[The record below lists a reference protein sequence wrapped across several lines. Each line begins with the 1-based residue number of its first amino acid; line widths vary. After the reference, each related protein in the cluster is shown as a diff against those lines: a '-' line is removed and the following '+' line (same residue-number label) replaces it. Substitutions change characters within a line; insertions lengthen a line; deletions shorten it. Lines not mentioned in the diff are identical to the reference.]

1 MKTKEWL
8 KRRFAKQPLG
18 RCIFALVMLFVL
30 FLKLINF
37 YSVTKMG
44 IHSIALACTTV
55 IIVAAI
61 HFIILIFFPKA
72 ANVTLTVI
80 FFLLSIVMCADMIYF
95 GDRNRLIS
103 AAIIKMAG
111 QLTHVTGSIEQLI
124 TFRNILP
131 LLDLPIWIVVL
142 ATGKFG
148 ARYRRMPV
156 RGWIQPFACG
166 VFAAVLCLTLVGSIL
181 FGSFKFAFFPNEL
194 LIYHTNDIYKAFF
207 AGGESADQGNYI
219 HTTDPDNPYFGIAK
233 DRNVF
238 VIQVE
243 ALQDFVIGEEHKGD
257 VITPFM
263 NSLIENDSLYF
274 ENYYYQIGGG
284 NTSDAEFIVNNSL
297 YPRDDA
303 ASYVEYPDNDYYGLP
318 WLLKDRGY
326 TTAAFHGYEATFW
339 NREAAY
345 VKQGFDDFISI
356 EDFKAREDFKPGEM
370 WSMDGGG
377 LSDRG
382 MFNQTVNIVSEYEE
396 PFYSFIITLSSHSP
410 FSIPLAD
417 RRVDAANMS
426 PNLYTLYLQSISY
439 FDRTLE
445 EFFSAL
451 DAKGL
456 YENSIFVI
464 YGDHFAMSNTDAD
477 IKAAV
482 EETIGRPYDMF
493 DRYGVPLIIHIPG
506 LGKAETFD
514 TVGGHVDVLPTLL
527 CLLGIENDKS
537 VIFGHN
543 LLEKGYEGIAYQLTH
558 LQTGS
563 FFTKDAMYMYTTGGI
578 NSAVYNRDGT
588 LGDTQ
593 NAEYLQI
600 VEKAKKAISDSKAIL
615 DNNDVLIK

>member
-8 KRRFAKQPLG
+8 NRRFAKQPLG

-156 RGWIQPFACG
+156 RGWVQPFACG

-207 AGGESADQGNYI
+207 AGGESAYQGNYI

-238 VIQVE
+238 IIQVE

-600 VEKAKKAISDSKAIL
+600 VEKAKKTISDSRAIL